1 MTRPRI
7 SLLPLRTPHTWC
19 SLLLSLVLLCACG
32 QHKREPGTNGAFA
45 KAPQTE
51 GATLARISEG
61 GELIIAT
68 LSGPDTYFDYQGKAM
83 GLQYALAEDFAAT
96 LGVGIRVEV
105 ATDTLHLLRL
115 LQRAALLRRNGD
127 IPHKCQRPCAYREKT
142 MNENDNILKYG
153 CNCKYYYG

>member
-19 SLLLSLVLLCACG
+19 SLLLSLALLCACG
-32 QHKREPGTNGAFA
+32 QHKRDPGTNGAFA

-115 LQRAALLRRNGD
+115 LLLRELLRLRR
-127 IPHKCQRPCAYREKT
+127 IQLPMLLRVR
-142 MNENDNILKYG
+142 
-153 CNCKYYYG
+153 

>member
-19 SLLLSLVLLCACG
+19 SLLLSLALLCACG
-32 QHKREPGTNGAFA
+32 QHKRDPGTNGAFA

-68 LSGPDTYFDYQGKAM
+68 LSGPDTYFDYQGQGPVLYVDRISA
-83 GLQYALAEDFAAT
+83 
-96 LGVGIRVEV
+96 
-105 ATDTLHLLRL
+105 
-115 LQRAALLRRNGD
+115 
-127 IPHKCQRPCAYREKT
+127 CQKPET
-142 MNENDNILKYG
+142 ETVSF
-153 CNCKYYYG
+153 